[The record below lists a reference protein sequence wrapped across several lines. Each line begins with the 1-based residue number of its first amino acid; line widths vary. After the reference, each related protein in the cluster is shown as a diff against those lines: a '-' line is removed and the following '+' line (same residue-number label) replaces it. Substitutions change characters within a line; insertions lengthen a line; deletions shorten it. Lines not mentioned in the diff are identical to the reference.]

1 MTIRTMFNRIGRALT
16 AIVGGWSY
24 DRWDPPYPGDGI

>member
-1 MTIRTMFNRIGRALT
+1 MKNAMVSRILRAITMF
-16 AIVGGWSY
+16 VSGWSY

>member
-1 MTIRTMFNRIGRALT
+1 MKAMVARLALMLSKF
-16 AIVGGWSY
+16 ASGWSY

>member
-1 MTIRTMFNRIGRALT
+1 MKVLTHRLLHAL
-16 AIVGGWSY
+16 AVFLDGWSY